1 MYKVLI
7 VDDEFLARKLLQGY
21 VQKMPNLE
29 LVGTAQNSF
38 EAFSFIKEHPVD
50 ILLLDIHMPDLN
62 GIELAR
68 TLKNVPAII
77 FTTAYS
83 EYALESYEVSAVD
96 YLLKPIALPR
106 FMQAIEKA
114 ERLLGA
120 QATVSTS
127 STAAPNQT
135 QDTTATQTASAD
147 EGGTTDATSPTK
159 AGANISPSYLMV
171 KADYRLYKINF
182 DDLLYIEGQHEYV
195 SFYTKGKRITALYSL
210 KSLEEQLPADRFVR
224 VHKSYI
230 VSIND
235 ISEIE
240 QLSVTVAGQKIP
252 IGGSYRD
259 SLLARL
265 GQ

>member
-21 VQKMPNLE
+21 VSKMPELE
-29 LVGTAQNSF
+29 LIGSAQNAF
-38 EAFSFIKEHPVD
+38 EAFSIMKEQSVD

-62 GIELAR
+62 GLELAR

-114 ERLLGA
+114 QRLI
-120 QATVSTS
+120 
-127 STAAPNQT
+127 
-135 QDTTATQTASAD
+135 
-147 EGGTTDATSPTK
+147 DAVRQK
-159 AGANISPSYLMV
+159 AGDGEPVDEPAGVAESLSVQPAQVHPDYLMV
-171 KADYRLYKINF
+171 KADYRLYKVNF
-182 DDLLYIEGQHEYV
+182 SDLLYIEGQHEYV
-195 SFYTKGKRITALYSL
+195 SFYTTGKRITALYSL
-210 KSLEEQLPADRFVR
+210 KSLEEQLPQDQFIR

-230 VSIND
+230 VSIPL
-235 ISEIE
+235 IQEID
-240 QLSVTVAGQKIP
+240 QAYVTVAGQKVP

-259 SLLARL
+259 ALLRKL

>member
-21 VQKMPNLE
+21 VQKLPNLE

-38 EAFSFIKEHPVD
+38 EAFSFIKDNPVD

-83 EYALESYEVSAVD
+83 EYALESYEVSAID

-114 ERLLGA
+114 ERVLA
-120 QATVSTS
+120 NRT
-127 STAAPNQT
+127 
-135 QDTTATQTASAD
+135 TTATQPETESNQPQDASSLQKGSRSQEEGSTNPASA
-147 EGGTTDATSPTK
+147 ASF
-159 AGANISPSYLMV
+159 LMV

-230 VSIND
+230 VSIRD

-259 SLLARL
+259 LLLARL